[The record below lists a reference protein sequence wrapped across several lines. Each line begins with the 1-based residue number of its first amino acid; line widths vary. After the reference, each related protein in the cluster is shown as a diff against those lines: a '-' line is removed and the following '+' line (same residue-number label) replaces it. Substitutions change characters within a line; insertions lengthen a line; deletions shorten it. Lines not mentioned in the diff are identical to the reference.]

1 MKDMFGNLVR
11 RGSVVIYHGESGTK
25 ICLTVAV
32 ANDKCRIVSA
42 VKSDGHEMT
51 FTDIN
56 SNGIEVPCSTVI
68 VTNTFLFYK
77 TNLNDCNIVD
87 TIQNR
92 IIKNVNIKEEYLSCL
107 R

>member
-1 MKDMFGNLVR
+1 MKDMFGNIVR
-11 RGSVVIYHGESGTK
+11 RGSVVIYNSGSGTK
-25 ICLTVAV
+25 ICLAVTV
-32 ANDKCRIVSA
+32 ANDKCRIIPA

-51 FTDIN
+51 FTDIT
-56 SNGIEVPCSTVI
+56 SNGIEVPCSSVF

-77 TNLNDCNIVD
+77 TNLNTCNIVD
-87 TIQNR
+87 TIQNT